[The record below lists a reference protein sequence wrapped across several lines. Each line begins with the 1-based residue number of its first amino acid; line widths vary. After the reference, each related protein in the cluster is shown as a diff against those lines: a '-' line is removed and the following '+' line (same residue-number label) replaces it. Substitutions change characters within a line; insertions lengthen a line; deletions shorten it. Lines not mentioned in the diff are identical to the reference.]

1 MNIFVAALL
10 LYQTTL
16 EDFLEKSAEDRLLE
30 YSDLVGVERMVRM
43 RTVNAR
49 RPRLSP
55 ALTNPLSCR
64 GDSMSRWRGAWRP
77 CSYRRHPLS
86 TSLPRLHPE
95 TSVIVILACTDPS
108 RGDESTAKIPSLAI
122 IRLLIRLHRFPCASC
137 ILYTSSRTYLYT
149 INTSRLLP
157 SVHARGAVTSR
168 SALSVARPRHDHT

>member
-55 ALTNPLSCR
+55 ALTKPITLQTRFNVEMARRLEAMQLPPSSPIDVATSSSSR
-64 GDSMSRWRGAWRP
+64 DIGDSDLG
-77 CSYRRHPLS
+77 
-86 TSLPRLHPE
+86 
-95 TSVIVILACTDPS
+95 
-108 RGDESTAKIPSLAI
+108 
-122 IRLLIRLHRFPCASC
+122 
-137 ILYTSSRTYLYT
+137 LY
-149 INTSRLLP
+149 
-157 SVHARGAVTSR
+157 
-168 SALSVARPRHDHT
+168 